1 MTSTHT
7 LEGGFINAPV
17 ESAQC
22 FRKIMNVMAK
32 PGTIETLAIAT
43 PPAPLSAAA
52 GSLLLTLC
60 DAQTPIYLSE
70 KFDNADVKAWI
81 TFHCNSPFSDAKD
94 CMFAL
99 GDWDQLQP
107 LHAFPIGTPEYP
119 DRSTT
124 LIVEMDELTPS
135 GAVLS
140 GPGIQHTSALSLPDV
155 TAFQKNALLFP
166 LGLDFYFT
174 CGDKIAALP
183 RTTKVKSTREKV

>member
-1 MTSTHT
+1 MAFASS
-7 LEGGFINAPV
+7 LEGGFTNAPV
-17 ESAQC
+17 QSAQS

-32 PGTIETLAIAT
+32 PGTIETLAVAT

-60 DAQTPIYLSE
+60 DAQTPIYLAG
-70 KFDNADVKAWI
+70 KYDNSAIKEWI
-81 TFHCNSPFSDAKD
+81 TFHCNSPFADAENS
-94 CMFAL
+94 MFAL

-119 DRSTT
+119 DRSAT
-124 LIVEMDELTPS
+124 LIVELDELSAS
-135 GAVLS
+135 GAELS
-140 GPGIQHTSALSLPDV
+140 GPGIQYTSALSLPDI

-174 CGDKIAALP
+174 SGEQIAALP
-183 RTTKVKSTREKV
+183 RTTKVQSVWEKV